1 MPRCPRHVLLVS
13 LLAVASATSALPRP
27 SAAGGKRL
35 CAPAAQAEDKCK
47 EMVPPQAV
55 PVPAGTDL
63 AVLEGH
69 DGPQPG

>member
-55 PVPAGTDL
+55 PAQADTARAPIED
-63 AVLEGH
+63 H
-69 DGPQPG
+69 DGPQSG